1 MATQLVVSFG
11 DKVTLQ
17 NRDIERLEYVQELG
31 RHDRARIT
39 FHRDTASR
47 VAIHELAGEPCRVHI
62 WDDVVGDDPAN
73 SVDFNGV
80 VVEAEQQLQL
90 DGGAIWLVD
99 VCAPTLFLDAERNL
113 RVFPEVDLTT
123 LARLVVP
130 MIRTD
135 GVPGTSRADYVQ
147 WGETDWAFLVRATDD
162 AGCFVRGTRDGIEI
176 RRGFERSGPALT
188 WGRNLLALTVRATPR
203 NNGAK
208 GVGFEVAKKE
218 DYYFRD
224 RRQEAAFMALPAL
237 ANTINKL
244 ARDFPAAGDPVLLD
258 HQSRAPSL
266 GDFRERVMAESER
279 AVGTA
284 IVVHGASVATAV
296 RAGGTATV
304 ADGGGDGEGERF
316 KLPYPVGEIG
326 IVKVTHR
333 WDGQEYRNEFV
344 ASPWANFTNFAPPP
358 RQRMDG
364 IVTGECIDIQDP
376 ENRGRIRVRLHFQQQ
391 DDPLLWMRVVVPYAG
406 HERGIQFM
414 PEVGD
419 EVAVAFEEGDPAR
432 PYVIGALWNG
442 TDRPPDLAWK
452 QIVTK
457 SGNTIRISDE
467 SDKEA
472 IQIFTPDGACLL
484 QLENAS
490 SGSTLTIHSEGDI
503 SIEAKEELRIKCR
516 NLVQSVEQDYLRK
529 TGNSEKAAVAAE
541 LTLTSSQVTVA
552 ADTNMSL
559 SAGVNLDASAGALHN
574 VVGALVHLNP
584 PAFITMP
591 VMKAEPNLK
600 ASIWTSQPG
609 GRTVTRLKHTF
620 DPVPPRGLEV
630 PVGKPAAASAA
641 SGNGAGAAAA
651 VAGGGAATLA
661 PLVGDQTKTFI
672 EIEMVDDKGRPVP
685 DLAYHIEGPDGK
697 QYDGTLDADG
707 KARVD
712 DIEPGNCRITFP
724 DLDKD
729 AWSDA

>member
-1 MATQLVVSFG
+1 MATHLVVSFG

-17 NRDIERLEYVQELG
+17 NRDIELLEYVQELG

-47 VAIHELAGEPCRVHI
+47 VAIHELTGEPCRVHI
-62 WDDVVGDDPAN
+62 WDDVVGDEPAN

-80 VVEAEQQLQL
+80 VAEAEQRLQL

-130 MIRTD
+130 TIRAD

-147 WGETDWAFLVRATDD
+147 WGETDWAFLVRAADD
-162 AGCFVRGTRDGIEI
+162 AGCFVRGTRDGVEI
-176 RRGFERSGPALT
+176 RRGFERSGPTIT

-208 GVGFEVAKKE
+208 GVGFEAAKKE

-224 RRQEAAFMALPAL
+224 RRQEAPFMALPAL
-237 ANTINKL
+237 ANTINRL
-244 ARDFPAAGDPVLLD
+244 ARDFPAPGDPVLLD
-258 HQSRAPSL
+258 HQSRAPGL
-266 GDFRERVMAESER
+266 GDVRERVMAESER

-304 ADGGGDGEGERF
+304 ADGAGDGEGDRF
-316 KLPYPVGEIG
+316 KLPYPIGEIG

-344 ASPWANFTNFAPPP
+344 ASPWTNFTNFAAPP

-364 IVTGECIDIQDP
+364 IVTGECTDIHDP
-376 ENRGRIRVRLHFQQQ
+376 ENRGRIRVRLHFQHH
-391 DDPLLWMRVVVPYAG
+391 DDPLLWMRMVVPYAG

-432 PYVIGALWNG
+432 PYVLGALWNG
-442 TDRPPDLAWK
+442 MDRPPDLAWK

-457 SGNTIRISDE
+457 GGNTVRISDE
-467 SDKEA
+467 NET
-472 IQIFTPDGACLL
+472 IQIFTPNGACLL
-484 QLENAS
+484 QLQNAK
-490 SGSTLTIHSEGDI
+490 SGPTLTIHSEGDI
-503 SIEAKEELRIKCR
+503 SIEAKEELRISCR
-516 NLVQSVEQDYLRK
+516 NLIQKVGERYLRGAD
-529 TGNSEKAAVAAE
+529 TEIAMAGQGM
-541 LTLTSSQVTVA
+541 TLMSSQITVA
-552 ADTNMSL
+552 AANNMSL
-559 SAGVNLDASAGALHN
+559 SAGINLDASAGAIHN
-574 VVGALVHLNP
+574 VVGAIVHLNP
-584 PAFITMP
+584 PAFVDKVVT
-591 VMKAEPNLK
+591 KSEPTLK
-600 ASIWTSQPG
+600 ASVWTSQPG
-609 GRTVTRLKHTF
+609 ERMVTRLKHTF
-620 DPVPPRGLEV
+620 DPVPPRGLEAS
-630 PVGKPAAASAA
+630 VGKAAAAAA
-641 SGNGAGAAAA
+641 SGNGAGAAAGA
-651 VAGGGAATLA
+651 AGGGAATLA
-661 PLVGDQTKTFI
+661 PIVGDQTKTFI

-685 DLAYHIEGPDGK
+685 DLAYRIEAPDGK
-697 QYDGTLDADG
+697 QYEGTLDADG

>member
-147 WGETDWAFLVRATDD
+147 WGETDWAFLVRAADD
-162 AGCFVRGTRDGIEI
+162 AGCFMRGTRDGIEI
-176 RRGFERSGPALT
+176 RRGFERSGPAIT

-284 IVVHGASVATAV
+284 IVVHGASVATAL

-304 ADGGGDGEGERF
+304 ADGGGDGEGDRF

-364 IVTGECIDIQDP
+364 IVTGECIDIEDP

-442 TDRPPDLAWK
+442 TDRPPDLSWK
-452 QIVTK
+452 QIVTR

-472 IQIFTPDGACLL
+472 IQIFTPNGACLI

-490 SGSTLTIHSEGDI
+490 SGPTLTIHSEGDI
-503 SIEAKEELRIKCR
+503 SIEAKDELRIKCR

-541 LTLTSSQVTVA
+541 LTVTSSQVTVA

-559 SAGVNLDASAGALHN
+559 SAGVNLDASAGAMHN

-584 PAFITMP
+584 PAFIKMP

-600 ASIWTSQPG
+600 ASIWTTQPG
-609 GRTVTRLKHTF
+609 ERTVTRLKHTF

-630 PVGKPAAASAA
+630 PVGKPTAAAA

-651 VAGGGAATLA
+651 GAGGGAATLA

-685 DLAYHIEGPDGK
+685 DLAYRIEAPDGK
-697 QYDGTLDADG
+697 QYEGTLDADG